1 MDNMSIFKWYFGGV
15 FFVAQNDKI
24 TEYLSFFSE
33 LKYILQLLDIAKPLF
48 SIILKRIFISDIKFL
63 WVFLLCS
70 YYLCFTYYWDF
81 VYQFQ
86 FKKNIQVQCIYI
98 YIYISRI
105 KSKIDPIYCKHFC
118 HYWLFTQ
125 LCIYMFAFS
134 NKFIINKKKKAC
146 LKGIS
151 LDCFFVLVFW
161 CHLFFFFFMVFV
173 FVFVFVSFCFSQM
186 PILFKCDLK
195 TNWF

>member
-1 MDNMSIFKWYFGGV
+1 MDNTSIFKWYFGGG

-98 YIYISRI
+98 YIYIQNKIKNWSYLLQTFLPLLALHAVMYIYVRI
-105 KSKIDPIYCKHFC
+105 FEQIYH
-118 HYWLFTQ
+118 Q
-125 LCIYMFAFS
+125 Q
-134 NKFIINKKKKAC
+134 KKR
-146 LKGIS
+146 
-151 LDCFFVLVFW
+151 LV
-161 CHLFFFFFMVFV
+161 
-173 FVFVFVSFCFSQM
+173 
-186 PILFKCDLK
+186 
-195 TNWF
+195 